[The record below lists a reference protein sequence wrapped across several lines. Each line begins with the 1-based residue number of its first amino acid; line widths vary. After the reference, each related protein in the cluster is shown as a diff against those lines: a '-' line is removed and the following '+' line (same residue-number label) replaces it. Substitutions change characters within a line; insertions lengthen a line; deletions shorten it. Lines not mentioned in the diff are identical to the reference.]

1 MKRQIAIIGL
11 GLIGGSMAMALRGFE
26 DYELVGVDQDPD
38 TLAFAAA
45 HGVADRLTDDA
56 PAVLSQ
62 ADVVYL
68 CLHPRGI
75 VRFLEANRDRFKP
88 GALVTDVCGIKTAIV
103 EGAAVLPEAVDFIGG
118 HPMAGR
124 ETSGIFHADG
134 ALFRGAHYIITPGPR
149 SCPSHVALLERI
161 ARHIGC
167 RDVVNTTT
175 QKHDAIIAY
184 TSQVMHIMA
193 VAVCD
198 DPDLFDCKGFEGG
211 SFRDCT
217 RVAALDVPLWTELFS
232 MNAPALCTVIR
243 TLEDNLRAYREG
255 EGSFD
260 LCACNPPYF
269 TAGFQSSNA
278 ARATARHETDCT
290 LEDVCAC
297 GFRLLKDGG
306 RLALCHR
313 PERLAEVLAVL
324 RAHRLEPKR
333 LAFVKNRAESAPWLF
348 LVEAQKNRKTGL
360 KIEPDILI
368 AAGAAMYGKH

>member
-1 MKRQIAIIGL
+1 MKKQIAIIGL

-56 PAVLSQ
+56 LAVLSQ

-149 SCPSHVALLERI
+149 SRPSHVALLERI

-243 TLEDNLRAYREG
+243 TLEDNLRAYREVIESG
-255 EGSFD
+255 D
-260 LCACNPPYF
+260 TQAL
-269 TAGFQSSNA
+269 A
-278 ARATARHETDCT
+278 AKLAWSADRKRHMN
-290 LEDVCAC
+290 LE
-297 GFRLLKDGG
+297 
-306 RLALCHR
+306 
-313 PERLAEVLAVL
+313 
-324 RAHRLEPKR
+324 
-333 LAFVKNRAESAPWLF
+333 
-348 LVEAQKNRKTGL
+348 
-360 KIEPDILI
+360 
-368 AAGAAMYGKH
+368 